1 MSTYTHNLTMTAPEL
16 ALARLEAAAETFNTI
31 TEHVTATTRT
41 VILMAAAPFIGLLFV
56 LTLPVICVAL
66 TVYYSVKL
74 TAARWT
80 TVARHL
86 KNVAL
91 FLAAPFIGLAY
102 MLALP
107 VVGLGTIAYFGFKA
121 ARR

>member
-1 MSTYTHNLTMTAPEL
+1 MRTATCTMTAPEI
-16 ALARLEAAAETFNTI
+16 ALANLEAAAEKFNTV

-41 VILMAAAPFIGLLFV
+41 VMLMAAAPFIGLLFV
-56 LTLPVICVAL
+56 LALPVICVAL
-66 TVYYSVKL
+66 TAYYGVKL
-74 TAARWT
+74 AAARWT

>member
-16 ALARLEAAAETFNTI
+16 ALARLETAAEKFNTV

-41 VILMAAAPFIGLLFV
+41 VMLMAAAPFIGLLFV
-56 LTLPVICVAL
+56 LALPVICVAL
-66 TVYYSVKL
+66 TAYYAVKL
-74 TAARWT
+74 AAARWA

-107 VVGLGTIAYFGFKA
+107 VVGLGTIAWFGFKA

>member
-16 ALARLEAAAETFNTI
+16 ALARLEAAAEKFNTV

-41 VILMAAAPFIGLLFV
+41 VMLMAAAPFIGLLFV
-56 LTLPVICVAL
+56 LALPVICVAL
-66 TVYYSVKL
+66 TAYYAVKL
-74 TAARWT
+74 AAARWT

-86 KNVAL
+86 KNVTL

>member
-1 MSTYTHNLTMTAPEL
+1 MKTATCTMTAPEV
-16 ALARLEAAAETFNTI
+16 ALTNLEAAAEKFNAV
-31 TEHVTATTRT
+31 TEHMTAATKA
-41 VILMAAAPFIGLLFV
+41 VVMLAAAPFVGLAFA

-66 TVYYSVKL
+66 TVYYSVKIA
-74 TAARWT
+74 AARWT
-80 TVARHL
+80 TVARHV

-91 FLAAPFIGLAY
+91 FLVAPFVGLAY

-107 VVGLGTIAYFGFKA
+107 VVGLGTVAYFGIKA

>member
-1 MSTYTHNLTMTAPEL
+1 MRTATCTMTAPEI
-16 ALARLEAAAETFNTI
+16 ALANLEAAAEKFNTI

-56 LTLPVICVAL
+56 LALPVICVAL
-66 TVYYSVKL
+66 TAYYGVKL
-74 TAARWT
+74 AAARWT

-91 FLAAPFIGLAY
+91 FIAAPFIGLAY

>member
-1 MSTYTHNLTMTAPEL
+1 MSTYTHNLTMTAPEI
-16 ALARLEAAAETFNTI
+16 ALAKLEVAAEKFNTI

-41 VILMAAAPFIGLLFV
+41 AILLAAAPFIGLLFV

-66 TVYYSVKL
+66 AVYYGVKL
-74 TAARWT
+74 AAARWATAARH
-80 TVARHL
+80 V

-107 VVGLGTIAYFGFKA
+107 VVGLGTIAYFGLKA